1 MLVRKIPLLTFM
13 FSLFLLALQSLILCM
28 KIYSHA
34 LLVRLCWLLTNITVT
49 NIYVVKNLLNI
60 LWSIANAIPMELIV
74 FQESMRCIVL

>member
-1 MLVRKIPLLTFM
+1 MGLAINTFCPITPLFCCIGNSFGISYT
-13 FSLFLLALQSLILCM
+13 A
-28 KIYSHA
+28 KA
-34 LLVRLCWLLTNITVT
+34 TVT